1 MRRLAV
7 SVEGTTEENFVKWML
22 AQHLRQASSFSD
34 VQPIILGRARTGRTG
49 GGNVTVERL
58 VNDMAYLM
66 RSFDAVTS
74 LVDFYGF
81 RDKGDNT
88 VDELTEL
95 VREGV
100 TNRRTRGRED
110 RIIPYIQMHEFEGLL
125 FSDVDAFRELDGADS
140 QAINQL
146 RRIGS
151 EFQTPEE
158 INDNRNTA
166 PSKRI
171 SGVLRRYNK
180 AVDGPMVAEQAG
192 LETIRSAC
200 PRFNAWVSKLEE
212 L

>member
-1 MRRLAV
+1 M
-7 SVEGTTEENFVKWML
+7 
-22 AQHLRQASSFSD
+22 
-34 VQPIILGRARTGRTG
+34 PIPLGRASSVRAG
-49 GGNVTVERL
+49 GGNVCIDRL
-58 VNDMAYLM
+58 VGDMARLISMNSY
-66 RSFDAVTS
+66 FAVTS

-81 RDKGDNT
+81 KGKDNRT

-110 RIIPYIQMHEFEGLL
+110 RIMPYIQMHEFEGLL
-125 FSDVDAFRELDGADS
+125 FSDVDAFGVLDGMDS
-140 QAINQL
+140 QAIDKL
-146 RRIGS
+146 RSVRS
-151 EFQTPEE
+151 KFKTPEE

-171 SGVLRRYNK
+171 LGVLPNYRK
-180 AVDGPMVAEQAG
+180 PTDGRFVAEKAG

-200 PRFNAWVSKLEE
+200 PRFNDWVGRLEE